1 MTGEYEVVY
10 PNLDRILKIVGYATN
25 NQGNIST
32 TRYFV
37 DSSETPFETVV
48 HTKDALGQLS
58 SLERTGHGANVS
70 YAYDSLYNLSKKE
83 TIYTVNS
90 TTKKYTVDY
99 EYNTIDSYRKGARI
113 TKESFSVGSTTNSI
127 GYEYYRNGNIAKV
140 KENNTVKAEYV
151 YDEYDRLV
159 WEYNYTLLR
168 AYKFSYDNGGN
179 ITQKETYVISGDNVA
194 GTPTQIDNY
203 NYDTV
208 VSDSGQNV
216 AWHDQLKSYNG
227 TAITYDALGNPL
239 NYLGKIMTW
248 QGRRL
253 TSIDG
258 VALKYDYNGLRTQ
271 KGDRTYYW
279 QSDNL
284 IMERW
289 VKNGTENYIYYY
301 YDESGVCGMNYNGTE
316 YYYRK
321 NIFGDVIEIYNN
333 LGALQCRYVYDA
345 WGNHKVYNASGSEIG
360 AEVLNIGNVNSI
372 RYRGY
377 YWDKE
382 FGLYYL
388 QSRYYDPLLG
398 RFISADSVEYLEP
411 ESVNG
416 LNLYTYCGN
425 NPVMYTD
432 PEGNFLIS
440 TAVLIGA
447 IIGGIIGAGVGV
459 GVVAYQ
465 DYKDDGELFNGSK
478 KWYEYLGAALIGGA
492 VGAAIGAGVGY
503 AAGYLAGGTYANGL
517 VAKSVTKGVKTFF
530 SQQNKVHKL
539 LKLSRHNLSGYTS
552 KTAAKL
558 MKRTLSKG
566 VFEAYKSVQ
575 SMYLASM
582 NSQVTYV
589 IINGIIAISDMWIK
603 SGG

>member
-1 MTGEYEVVY
+1 MD
-10 PNLDRILKIVGYATN
+10 N
-25 NQGNIST
+25 
-32 TRYFV
+32 
-37 DSSETPFETVV
+37 SETPFETVV

-83 TIYTVNS
+83 TVYTVNS
-90 TTKKYTVDY
+90 TTKKYSVDY
-99 EYNTIDSYRKGARI
+99 EYNTIDSYRKGKRI
-113 TKESFSVGSTTNSI
+113 TKESFAVGSTTNSV

-140 KENNTVKAEYV
+140 KENDTVKTEYI
-151 YDEYDRLV
+151 YDDNDRLI
-159 WEYNYTLLR
+159 WEYNYTLMR
-168 AYKFSYDNGGN
+168 AYNFTYDNGGN
-179 ITQKETYVISGDNVA
+179 IIQKKSYVLFNGNIEN
-194 GTPTQIDNY
+194 TPIQIDY
-203 NYDTV
+203 YDY
-208 VSDSGQNV
+208 DSVIAENGQNA

-388 QSRYYDPLLG
+388 QSRYYDPTLG
-398 RFISADSVEYLEP
+398 RFISADAVDYLDP
-411 ESVNG
+411 EDVTG
-416 LNLYTYCGN
+416 LNLYAYCGN
-425 NPVMYTD
+425 NSVMYVDTTGYSW
-432 PEGNFLIS
+432 ESFWNG
-440 TAVLIGA
+440 IGGK
-447 IIGGIIGAGVGV
+447 IIGTLLVVGAVVALSIATAGVGTAVV
-459 GVVAYQ
+459 GALGGGFGAAVAGGALGGLYLAQ
-465 DYKDDGELFNGSK
+465 
-478 KWYEYLGAALIGGA
+478 YLG
-492 VGAAIGAGVGY
+492 
-503 AAGYLAGGTYANGL
+503 
-517 VAKSVTKGVKTFF
+517 
-530 SQQNKVHKL
+530 Q
-539 LKLSRHNLSGYTS
+539 
-552 KTAAKL
+552 
-558 MKRTLSKG
+558 
-566 VFEAYKSVQ
+566 E
-575 SMYLASM
+575 
-582 NSQVTYV
+582 
-589 IINGIIAISDMWIK
+589 
-603 SGG
+603 

>member
-1 MTGEYEVVY
+1 MTKHILFVI
-10 PNLDRILKIVGYATN
+10 ILKTAN
-25 NQGNIST
+25 
-32 TRYFV
+32 
-37 DSSETPFETVV
+37 
-48 HTKDALGQLS
+48 
-58 SLERTGHGANVS
+58 SLFA
-70 YAYDSLYNLSKKE
+70 
-83 TIYTVNS
+83 
-90 TTKKYTVDY
+90 
-99 EYNTIDSYRKGARI
+99 
-113 TKESFSVGSTTNSI
+113 
-127 GYEYYRNGNIAKV
+127 
-140 KENNTVKAEYV
+140 TVKAEYV

-208 VSDSGQNV
+208 VSDSGQNS

-258 VALKYDYNGLRTQ
+258 VALKYDYNGLRIQ
-271 KGDRTYYW
+271 KGERTYYW
-279 QSDNL
+279 QGNNL

-289 VKNGTENYIYYY
+289 LTGSAENYIYYY
-301 YDESGVCGMNYNGTE
+301 YDESGVCGICYNGTE

-333 LGALQCRYVYDA
+333 LGTLQCRYVYDA

-360 AEVLNIGNVNSI
+360 VEVANIGNVNPI

-388 QSRYYDPLLG
+388 QSRYYDPVVG

-411 ESVNG
+411 NDIIG
-416 LNLYTYCGN
+416 LNLYAYCYD
-425 NPVMYTD
+425 NPIMYYD
-432 PEGNFLIS
+432 PNGHSLLAIFLILAA
-440 TAVLIGA
+440 TTIVGGVIGA
-447 IIGGIIGAGVGV
+447 KKASDEGKKGWDFA
-459 GVVAYQ
+459 
-465 DYKDDGELFNGSK
+465 KDVI
-478 KWYEYLGAALIGGA
+478 LGASMGLAVGGA
-492 VGAAIGAGVGY
+492 VLAVTGVAIGAV
-503 AAGYLAGGTYANGL
+503 AGASYMIL
-517 VAKSVTKGVKTFF
+517 GVKA
-530 SQQNKVHKL
+530 SQLFAIGALAFDFTAFVVAPLFGIEMQGIEYETPQSPYQPPANIPTPPHPYNKGHKNVRRY
-539 LKLSRHNLSGYTS
+539 SR
-552 KTAAKL
+552 
-558 MKRTLSKG
+558 
-566 VFEAYKSVQ
+566 
-575 SMYLASM
+575 
-582 NSQVTYV
+582 
-589 IINGIIAISDMWIK
+589 
-603 SGG
+603 